1 MARVRGGGRVRGRG
15 TGRGRAVPHPVAD
28 GPPERQ
34 AAFEARKAGL
44 MEKALELAEMEDAA
58 VAVVCSGIDGLGG
71 ADAWPSAE
79 GARAVAEL
87 FHELPEEIRSTGGHA
102 SHVEGLRDAQSSRLA
117 EVREGG
123 IAAALGP
130 SERALDGLSMEALR
144 ELLASVEA
152 SHKAARSRIRQ
163 LQPQSDESVAENSVS
178 VADEEAGTGT
188 SASGEVQGK
197 LRQLPE
203 DLAQKP
209 EPANGNAAPYDTG
222 VIERINV
229 AGEEDA
235 SVQVRGRQKQPQDAD
250 EVQRTQK
257 QPPGDDVEED
267 AAWMKQL
274 VEDLT
279 EKPEPA
285 NGNAAP
291 YDAGMI
297 ERIDVAG
304 EEDASVLQVRRRQK
318 QPQDADE
325 VERTQKQPPGD
336 DIEDAGWMKQLVEDL
351 EEKPEPTRGSAAPY
365 DVAGMIEYINV
376 GGYVM
381 ERDAYD
387 FIRFDLGMFPP
398 SLEPESPDCD
408 EQLRLWSWDNSYPHG
423 APPPPPPK

>member
-1 MARVRGGGRVRGRG
+1 
-15 TGRGRAVPHPVAD
+15 
-28 GPPERQ
+28 
-34 AAFEARKAGL
+34 
-44 MEKALELAEMEDAA
+44 MEDAA

-71 ADAWPSAE
+71 ADAWPSVE

-102 SHVEGLRDAQSSRLA
+102 SHVEGLRDARSSRLA

-130 SERALDGLSMEALR
+130 WERALDGLSVEALR
-144 ELLASVEA
+144 EVLASIEA
-152 SHKAARSRIRQ
+152 SQKATRSRIRL
-163 LQPQSDESVAENSVS
+163 LQPQSGESVAENSVS

-188 SASGEVQGK
+188 PASGEVQGK

-203 DLAQKP
+203 DL
-209 EPANGNAAPYDTG
+209 
-222 VIERINV
+222 
-229 AGEEDA
+229 
-235 SVQVRGRQKQPQDAD
+235 
-250 EVQRTQK
+250 
-257 QPPGDDVEED
+257 
-267 AAWMKQL
+267 
-274 VEDLT
+274 
-279 EKPEPA
+279 EPA

-297 ERIDVAG
+297 ERVNVAG
-304 EEDASVLQVRRRQK
+304 EEDAGVQVRRRHK

-325 VERTQKQPPGD
+325 VHRTQKQPPGD
-336 DIEDAGWMKQLVEDL
+336 DVEDAAWTEQLVEDL
-351 EEKPEPTRGSAAPY
+351 KEKPEPARGSAAPY
-365 DVAGMIEYINV
+365 DAGMIDYINV

-398 SLEPESPDCD
+398 SIEPESPDCD
-408 EQLRLWSWDNSYPHG
+408 EPLRLWSWDNSSYPDG

>member
-1 MARVRGGGRVRGRG
+1 
-15 TGRGRAVPHPVAD
+15 
-28 GPPERQ
+28 
-34 AAFEARKAGL
+34 
-44 MEKALELAEMEDAA
+44 
-58 VAVVCSGIDGLGG
+58 
-71 ADAWPSAE
+71 
-79 GARAVAEL
+79 
-87 FHELPEEIRSTGGHA
+87 
-102 SHVEGLRDAQSSRLA
+102 
-117 EVREGG
+117 VREGG

-152 SHKAARSRIRQ
+152 SQKATRSRIRQ

-188 SASGEVQGK
+188 PASGEVQGK

-203 DLAQKP
+203 DLTEKP
-209 EPANGNAAPYDTG
+209 EPANGNAAPYDTEMIE
-222 VIERINV
+222 IERINV

-257 QPPGDDVEED
+257 QPPGDDVED

-274 VEDLT
+274 VEDLK

-285 NGNAAP
+285 RGSDAAP
-291 YDAGMI
+291 YD
-297 ERIDVAG
+297 
-304 EEDASVLQVRRRQK
+304 
-318 QPQDADE
+318 
-325 VERTQKQPPGD
+325 
-336 DIEDAGWMKQLVEDL
+336 
-351 EEKPEPTRGSAAPY
+351 
-365 DVAGMIEYINV
+365 AGMIEYINV

>member
-15 TGRGRAVPHPVAD
+15 TGRGRAVTRPVAD

-58 VAVVCSGIDGLGG
+58 VAVVCSAIDGLGG

-102 SHVEGLRDAQSSRLA
+102 SHVQGLRDAQSSRLA

-130 SERALDGLSMEALR
+130 SERALDGLSVEALR
-144 ELLASVEA
+144 EVLASVEA
-152 SHKAARSRIRQ
+152 SQKAARSRIRQ

-188 SASGEVQGK
+188 PASGEVQGK

-203 DLAQKP
+203 DLTEKP
-209 EPANGNAAPYDTG
+209 QPANGNAAPDDTEMIE
-222 VIERINV
+222 IERINV

-235 SVQVRGRQKQPQDAD
+235 SVLQVRRRQKQAQDAD

-274 VEDLT
+274 VEDLK

-285 NGNAAP
+285 
-291 YDAGMI
+291 
-297 ERIDVAG
+297 
-304 EEDASVLQVRRRQK
+304 
-318 QPQDADE
+318 
-325 VERTQKQPPGD
+325 
-336 DIEDAGWMKQLVEDL
+336 
-351 EEKPEPTRGSAAPY
+351 RGSAAPY
-365 DVAGMIEYINV
+365 DVAGMIDYINV

-398 SLEPESPDCD
+398 SIEPESPDCD
-408 EQLRLWSWDNSYPHG
+408 EPLRLWSWDNSSYPDG

>member
-1 MARVRGGGRVRGRG
+1 
-15 TGRGRAVPHPVAD
+15 
-28 GPPERQ
+28 
-34 AAFEARKAGL
+34 

-71 ADAWPSAE
+71 ADSWPSAE

-102 SHVEGLRDAQSSRLA
+102 SHVEGLRDARSSKLA

-130 SERALDGLSMEALR
+130 WERALDGLSVEALR

-152 SHKAARSRIRQ
+152 SQKATRSRIRQ

-188 SASGEVQGK
+188 PASGEVQGK

-203 DLAQKP
+203 DLTEKP
-209 EPANGNAAPYDTG
+209 EPANGNAAPDDTEM
-222 VIERINV
+222 IERIDV
-229 AGEEDA
+229 AGEEDT

-250 EVQRTQK
+250 EVQRTQQK
-257 QPPGDDVEED
+257 QPPGDDVED

-274 VEDLT
+274 VEDLK

-285 NGNAAP
+285 TA
-291 YDAGMI
+291 
-297 ERIDVAG
+297 
-304 EEDASVLQVRRRQK
+304 
-318 QPQDADE
+318 
-325 VERTQKQPPGD
+325 
-336 DIEDAGWMKQLVEDL
+336 
-351 EEKPEPTRGSAAPY
+351 RGSAAPY
-365 DVAGMIEYINV
+365 DAGMIEYINV

-408 EQLRLWSWDNSYPHG
+408 EPLRLWSWDNSSYPDG